1 MLGIGQDGG
10 SGVGK
15 SSSQSGIGH
24 LHHIQRLDGARR
36 RTSAIAGS
44 SGPPVGSKRDQ
55 RSDRKRRVTEQQA
68 KK

>member
-36 RTSAIAGS
+36 RDICDS
-44 SGPPVGSKRDQ
+44 R
-55 RSDRKRRVTEQQA
+55 E
-68 KK
+68 